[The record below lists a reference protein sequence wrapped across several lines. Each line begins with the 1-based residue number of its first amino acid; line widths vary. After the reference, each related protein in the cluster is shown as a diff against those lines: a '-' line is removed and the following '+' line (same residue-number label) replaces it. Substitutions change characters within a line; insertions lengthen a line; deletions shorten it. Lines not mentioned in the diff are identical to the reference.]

1 MKSSGDE
8 KSREVSD
15 ELGFLSCPMKPTVH
29 LSQFLKIEIVI
40 LGKTFRKGQTIRKN
54 KLWR

>member
-15 ELGFLSCPMKPTVH
+15 ELGFLLGFFLPYEAYCP
-29 LSQFLKIEIVI
+29 SFIV
-40 LGKTFRKGQTIRKN
+40 FKN
-54 KLWR
+54 

>member
-29 LSQFLKIEIVI
+29 LS
-40 LGKTFRKGQTIRKN
+40 
-54 KLWR
+54 